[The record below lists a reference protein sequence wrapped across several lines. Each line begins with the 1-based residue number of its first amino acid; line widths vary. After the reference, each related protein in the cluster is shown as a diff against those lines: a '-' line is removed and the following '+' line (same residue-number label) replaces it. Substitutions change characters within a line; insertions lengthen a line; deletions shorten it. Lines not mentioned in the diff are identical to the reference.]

1 MQDAAVRANR
11 GEPTT
16 AMASIEAVYR
26 EHGDRLWRAVYLWSG
41 DREVAS
47 DSVAEAFAQAIRRGE
62 DLRSPLAWITTA
74 AFRIAAGELQRRRRG
89 VELTSVPA
97 SEPIS
102 SATELVLALRQLP
115 EKQRQAVVLRFYVGL
130 SHGEIARLAGSTVGA
145 VAVNVHRGRRR
156 LRELMETPDE

>member
-1 MQDAAVRANR
+1 MRAR
-11 GEPTT
+11 KGGPEVAGP
-16 AMASIEAVYR
+16 SIEEVYR
-26 EHGDRLWRAVYLWSG
+26 EHGDHLWRAVYLSSG

-47 DSVAEAFAQAIRRGE
+47 DAVAEAFAQALRRGAE
-62 DLRSPLAWITTA
+62 IRSPLPWITTA

-97 SEPIS
+97 YEAS
-102 SATELVLALRQLP
+102 SGELDLAMALRRLP

-130 SHGEIARLAGSTVGA
+130 SHPEIARLIGGTAGS

-156 LRELMETPDE
+156 LRELLEAADD